1 MVINWSEFA
10 QESLKNF
17 IEITKIQNTEKY
29 VHDLFDYIDLLIENN
44 YLGKYQFKFNDHDV
58 RQLIFR
64 KHKILYYVKNDEI
77 RILALIHSS
86 QDYITILKQMLR
98 YLF

>member
-10 QESLKNF
+10 QESLKKF
-17 IEITKIQNTEKY
+17 IEITKIPNTEKY

-44 YLGKYQFKFNDHDV
+44 NLGKYQFKFNDYDV

-86 QDYITILKQMLR
+86 QDHITILKQMLK